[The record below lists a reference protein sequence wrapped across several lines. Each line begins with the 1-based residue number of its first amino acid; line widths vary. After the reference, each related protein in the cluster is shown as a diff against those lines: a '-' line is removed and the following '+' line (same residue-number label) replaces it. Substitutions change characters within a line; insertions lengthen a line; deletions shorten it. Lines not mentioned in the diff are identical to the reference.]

1 MGWVASLGSI
11 AVAQSAQANLNVK
24 AGLAPTLTLTCH
36 TALSFGTTRLID
48 AAAVATTTLT
58 LIAASGA
65 ITNPTIVGIIPPAFG
80 TPGKCTLQGSE
91 ANDGQNLTIF
101 IGTSTTVA
109 SSATIA
115 ISGANILGLGAA
127 NTTIT
132 VNNFTLDPLIPEVE
146 EKKASFAIGADLI
159 IPANPGANGIGG
171 YQGAITVFVSDT
183 I

>member
-1 MGWVASLGSI
+1 M
-11 AVAQSAQANLNVK
+11 
-24 AGLAPTLTLTCH
+24 
-36 TALSFGTTRLID
+36 
-48 AAAVATTTLT
+48 
-58 LIAASGA
+58 
-65 ITNPTIVGIIPPAFG
+65 GIIPPAFG

-91 ANDGQNLTIF
+91 ANDGQILTIF